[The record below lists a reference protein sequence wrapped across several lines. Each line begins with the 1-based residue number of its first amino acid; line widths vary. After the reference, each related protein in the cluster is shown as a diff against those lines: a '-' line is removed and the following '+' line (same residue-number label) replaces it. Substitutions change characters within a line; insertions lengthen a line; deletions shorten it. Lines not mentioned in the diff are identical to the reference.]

1 MVNTIYQKSFAA
13 LMKRPFRLWGISLLG
28 ALLCWLAGIGFAG
41 ILAVGFAIA
50 WAIDVSL
57 AMIFLHTYQTG
68 EEPHTSD
75 LFQTFRKDRF
85 LRVVGGMAWMSLWIF
100 LWSLIPVV
108 GIVFGVI
115 RMYEYR
121 FVPYILMTRDD
132 VKPTDA
138 IKISKQ
144 ETMGYKGKM
153 FGADILLGA
162 VYLGAFLVFTL
173 LGKIPYLGVLFRI
186 LWVLIAIAYGL
197 LAPLFSG
204 IMQAAF
210 YVEIQNRRAAGP
222 QPSAP
227 AQPVPPVI
235 PAPAS
240 EPETQ
245 PAPQGEP
252 VVTAQEPEAPAQPEP
267 EQEAPEQPQSTEPR
281 CPHCGALVKMQ
292 GAVFCTACGRRLE

>member
-68 EEPHTSD
+68 EEPHTAD

-85 LRVVGGMAWMSLWIF
+85 LRVV
-100 LWSLIPVV
+100 
-108 GIVFGVI
+108 GVI

-138 IKISKQ
+138 LRVSREQ
-144 ETMGYKGKM
+144 TMGYKGKM
-153 FGADILLGA
+153 FWADVIPVLLWIAVALVLSLLGI
-162 VYLGAFLVFTL
+162 
-173 LGKIPYLGVLFRI
+173 IPYLGVLFRVI
-186 LWVLIAIAYGL
+186 LFLFNIVYGL
-197 LAPLFSG
+197 FLNLFYG
-204 IMQAAF
+204 IQHAAF
-210 YVEIQNRRAAGP
+210 YAELQDAAGP
-222 QPSAP
+222 SPAAP
-227 AQPVPPVI
+227 VVPPVI
-235 PAPAS
+235 PAP
-240 EPETQ
+240 Q
-245 PAPQGEP
+245 APKAEEP
-252 VVTAQEPEAPAQPEP
+252 VKESEAPKAEAPAEEAKPAEEANEAPASAEAAAEPEAPH
-267 EQEAPEQPQSTEPR
+267 T
-281 CPHCGALVKMQ
+281 CPVCGMPVQLDEK
-292 GAVFCTACGRRLE
+292 FCTSCGHKL

>member
-57 AMIFLHTYQTG
+57 AMIFLHGYQTG
-68 EEPHTSD
+68 EEPHTAD

-138 IKISKQ
+138 LRVSREQ
-144 ETMGYKGKM
+144 TMGYKGKM
-153 FGADILLGA
+153 FWAIL
-162 VYLGAFLVFTL
+162 FLFNIV
-173 LGKIPYLGVLFRI
+173 
-186 LWVLIAIAYGL
+186 YGL
-197 LAPLFSG
+197 FLNLFYG
-204 IMQAAF
+204 IQHAAF
-210 YVEIQNRRAAGP
+210 YAELQDAARPGP
-222 QPSAP
+222 AAP
-227 AQPVPPVI
+227 VVPPVI
-235 PAPAS
+235 PAP
-240 EPETQ
+240 Q
-245 PAPQGEP
+245 APKAEEP
-252 VVTAQEPEAPAQPEP
+252 VKESEAPKAEAPAEEAKPAEKANEAPASAEAAAEPEAPH
-267 EQEAPEQPQSTEPR
+267 T
-281 CPHCGALVKMQ
+281 CPVCGMPVQLDEK
-292 GAVFCTACGRRLE
+292 FCTSCGHKL

>member
-68 EEPHTSD
+68 EEPHTAD
-75 LFQTFRKDRF
+75 LFLTFRKDRF

-108 GIVFGVI
+108 GVVFGII

-132 VKPTDA
+132 VRPTDA
-138 IKISKQ
+138 LRVSKEQ
-144 ETMGYKGKM
+144 TMGYKGKM
-153 FGADILLGA
+153 FWADVIPVLLWIAVALVLSLLGI
-162 VYLGAFLVFTL
+162 
-173 LGKIPYLGVLFRI
+173 IPYLGALFRVI
-186 LWVLIAIAYGL
+186 LFLFHIVYGL
-197 LAPLFSG
+197 FLNLFYG
-204 IMQAAF
+204 IQHAAF
-210 YVEIQNRRAAGP
+210 YAELQDAADRP
-222 QPSAP
+222 AP
-227 AQPVPPVI
+227 AAPVVPPVVPAPKAPEAQPVKEAEASAEKAEEEK
-235 PAPAS
+235 PADEA
-240 EPETQ
+240 
-245 PAPQGEP
+245 
-252 VVTAQEPEAPAQPEP
+252 EAPH
-267 EQEAPEQPQSTEPR
+267 T
-281 CPHCGALVKMQ
+281 CPVCGMPVQLDEK
-292 GAVFCTACGRRLE
+292 FCTSCGHKL